1 MKTFYERI
9 TVLVLFLF
17 VNFST
22 TIASDISANDAVDI
36 AKKYYRVENYP
47 EAMRY
52 FTQAMQ
58 KSQKENNTHTYLISV
73 AI

>member
-9 TVLVLFLF
+9 TILVLFLF

-36 AKKYYRVENYP
+36 AKKYYEIMATSGNAEDIEY
-47 EAMRY
+47 ATQILNKY
-52 FTQAMQ
+52 F
-58 KSQKENNTHTYLISV
+58 
-73 AI
+73 